1 MKKGEI
7 FNKVEMTRPTR
18 SLHDLSYD
26 HVTTTNMGWLVP
38 ACVQFCMPG
47 DKHRLSHEAL
57 VRFLPM
63 VAPPMHR
70 YNVTYHTFFCPTRL
84 VWENWV
90 KWATNTKVGSVLP
103 AHPTFNLS
111 ASIPSTWTKLMDHMT
126 IPDPNGMPVTE
137 TISALVF
144 AVYQCIINEYYR
156 DENLVP
162 EIPFMLNDGDN
173 TANTELFKIRRRA
186 WNHDYFT
193 SCLPF
198 AQKGDPVSMPFNFTD
213 VRVALPAPS
222 EVLAPQWQDPSLWN
236 NGIGTRQPSVSGAPA
251 VGITTAADELF
262 ARTSQLEGSSTINE
276 LRIAEALQKWLERA
290 ARGGS
295 RYTEWILSMY
305 GVKSSDARL
314 QRPEY
319 IGGSKTQI
327 SISEVLNTTGTND
340 APQGNMAG
348 HGLSAVR
355 GFQGGYFCEEFGF
368 IMTIMSIMP
377 EAVYS
382 QGLNKTLFGRFTDPS
397 ELPNPIFAHLGE
409 QEVLVR
415 ELYAFDATSDEV
427 FGYLPRFAEDRFNP
441 SVLTGQVRPGKT
453 LDFWTSA
460 RQFTTPPALNE
471 DFINC
476 NPTFRIFAD
485 TDPDL
490 DHILV
495 HTYNNITSLRPLPK
509 FATPA
514 LS

>member
-7 FNKVEMTRPTR
+7 FQKVEMTRPTR
-18 SLHDLSYD
+18 SPHDLGCD
-26 HVTTTNMGWLVP
+26 HITTCNMGQLVP
-38 ACVQFCMPG
+38 VHTQFCMPG
-47 DKHRLSHEAL
+47 SKWRLQHEAL

-70 YNVTYHTFFCPTRL
+70 YNVTFHTFFTPMRL
-84 VWENWV
+84 LWPNWE

-103 AHPTFNLS
+103 AHPTLTVPS
-111 ASIPSTWTKLMDHMT
+111 AAAWTKLMDWMGIPNPSGMT
-126 IPDPNGMPVTE
+126 QSEV
-137 TISALVF
+137 ISALPF
-144 AVYQCIINEYYR
+144 SCFQKIINDYYR

-162 EIPFMLNDGDN
+162 EIAFECVDGDN
-173 TANTELFKIRRRA
+173 SLNVDLYTERLRA

-198 AQKGDPVSMPFNFTD
+198 AQKGDPVSMPFNFSD

-222 EVLAPQWQDPSLWN
+222 EVLTPQWQDPSAWN
-236 NGIGTRQPSVSGAPA
+236 NGIGTRQPTVSGAPA
-251 VGITTAADELF
+251 QGIVTGADELF
-262 ARTSQLEGSSTINE
+262 ARTSTLEGSSTINE

-305 GVKSSDARL
+305 GVRSSDARL

-355 GFQGGYFCEEFGF
+355 GSQGGYFCEEFGF
-368 IMTIMSIMP
+368 IMTIMSILP

-382 QGLNKTLFGRFTDPS
+382 QGINKAVFGRFTDPS

-409 QEVLVR
+409 QEVLKR

-441 SVLTGQVRPGKT
+441 NRISGQVRIGES

-460 RQFTTPPALNE
+460 REFATSPNLNQT
-471 DFINC
+471 FIEC
-476 NPTFRIFAD
+476 DPTLRIFAD
-485 TDPDL
+485 TDPSL

-495 HTYNNITSLRPLPK
+495 HVYNSINAVLPLPK
-509 FATPA
+509 YANPMLT
-514 LS
+514 